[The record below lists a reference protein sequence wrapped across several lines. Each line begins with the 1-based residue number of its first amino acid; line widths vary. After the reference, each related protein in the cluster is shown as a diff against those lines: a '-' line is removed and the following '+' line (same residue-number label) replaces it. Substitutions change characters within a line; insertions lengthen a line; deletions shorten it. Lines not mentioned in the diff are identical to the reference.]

1 MMRPLFAKTRA
12 RITWARTVN
21 ELARAIQYD
30 VAVSVRDVRTGQ
42 SGRDV
47 HPEAH
52 GVVSGPD
59 ASALDAPGSGG
70 ISDQATGCTP
80 RVADACDRVDTGW
93 QA

>member
-1 MMRPLFAKTRA
+1 MRPPFAKTRA

-21 ELARAIQYD
+21 ELAAAMQYHA
-30 VAVSVRDVRTGQ
+30 AVPVRDVRTGQ
-42 SGRDV
+42 PGRDV

-52 GVVSGPD
+52 GVVSGQD
-59 ASALDAPGSGG
+59 AGALDAPGPRGLP
-70 ISDQATGCTP
+70 DQATGCTP